1 MDKSGAAFGWCLD
14 EIGMK
19 FHRYF
24 IIAILAVKSGIEQ
37 HFFRKIFLRFAEI
50 MVDLELPGLISQW
63 VWPFFD
69 VLKKSVDKG

>member
-24 IIAILAVKSGIEQ
+24 IIAILAVKGGIEQ
-37 HFFRKIFLRFAEI
+37 HFFEK
-50 MVDLELPGLISQW
+50 
-63 VWPFFD
+63 FF
-69 VLKKSVDKG
+69 